1 MNTSTVGHIFCM
13 LILSSVTNNVQG
25 FENQTTTANINTTNV
40 SMSNCVQSSETTT
53 DFVSITCCDML
64 QTLTSYTV
72 QSTGDSVGSG
82 CQNDECLKLQI
93 VKLFMNHTKSLLGG
107 AAGMVIDTP
116 YINVSREAL
125 KVHSKT
131 ILVLALL
138 GQASLPEKLRDEH
151 ISLKYN
157 QALDVLQVKDS
168 TCTTDKTI
176 YSTIIIAS
184 IALLLF
190 FIATNIIES
199 EQRMHSTQQKTEN
212 ATDFKPQANIGQGA
226 NMHFLRLNSDSK
238 DFFGR

>member
-1 MNTSTVGHIFCM
+1 M
-13 LILSSVTNNVQG
+13 LILSSVTDNVQA

-64 QTLTSYTV
+64 KTLTKYTV
-72 QSTGDSVGSG
+72 QSTGDSVESG
-82 CQNDECLKLQI
+82 CQDNECLKLQI
-93 VKLFMNHTKSLLGG
+93 VQLFMNHTKNQLGG
-107 AAGMVIDTP
+107 IAGMVIDTP
-116 YINVSREAL
+116 YIKVSHEAL

-151 ISLKYN
+151 ISLEYN
-157 QALDVLQVKDS
+157 QALDVLLVKDS

-190 FIATNIIES
+190 FIATNIIQS
-199 EQRMHSTQQKTEN
+199 EQRMHSTQQKMEN
-212 ATDFKPQANIGQGA
+212 PAAFGSHANIGQGA